1 VYAVSSTRIY
11 CRPSCA
17 SRRPTRSHVEFFNE
31 PGEAERAGYRPC
43 RRCRPNEPTAPDPW
57 IDKIRLACR
66 YLANIDGRPTLAT
79 LARHVGGSPYHLQRK
94 FKRFVGVTPREFADA
109 CRLKTVRE
117 QLRRGVDVTTAVVSA
132 GYGSSSRFYE
142 RGASKLAM
150 APATYKRGGAGME
163 IRYAIVDSP
172 LDRLLVAATNRGVC
186 AIALGTDDGRLEQ
199 GLKEEYPAAEL
210 SRDQRALSDTLDRVL
225 DHLEGR
231 LPRLDLPL
239 DIRATSFQWQ
249 VWTALR
255 AIPRGETR
263 TYGDVAAS
271 IGRPRAARAVAR
283 ACATNPVAV
292 AIPCHRAVP
301 AKGGRG
307 GFRWGSAR
315 KEQLLAR
322 EGRGERTLQT

>member
-1 VYAVSSTRIY
+1 VYAVRSTGIY

-17 SRRPTRSHVEFFNE
+17 SRRPARSRVEFFGT
-31 PGEAERAGYRPC
+31 PGDAERAGYRPC
-43 RRCRPNEPTAPDPW
+43 KRCRPHEPAKPDPW
-57 IDKIRLACR
+57 IDRIRLACR
-66 YLANIDGRPTLAT
+66 YLATVDGRPSLAV
-79 LARHVGGSPYHLQRK
+79 LARRVGGSPYHVQRR
-94 FKRFVGVTPREFADA
+94 FKRLVGVSPREFADA

-117 QLRRGVDVTTAVVSA
+117 QLQRGVDVTRAIVDA

-142 RGASKLAM
+142 RGAPKLAM
-150 APATYKRGGAGME
+150 PPSTYKRGGAGMQ

-172 LDRLLVAATNRGVC
+172 LDRLLVAATDRGVC
-186 AIALGTDDGRLEQ
+186 AIALGTDDGRLER
-199 GLKEEYPAAEL
+199 GLKEEYPAAVL
-210 SRDQRALSDTLDRVL
+210 FRDQRALSDTLARVL

-239 DIRATSFQWQ
+239 DVRATAFQWQ
-249 VWTALR
+249 VWQALGQV
-255 AIPRGETR
+255 PRGETR
-263 TYGDVAAS
+263 SYTDIAAS

-301 AKGGRG
+301 AKGGG
-307 GFRWGSAR
+307 GGYRWGSAR

-322 EGRGERTLQT
+322 EGRG